1 MIECNDCKCKY
12 TGICGGCFYQQET
25 PEQELEL
32 KCEHVRKLLE
42 ESYTEAF
49 EFEGILQS
57 PVVAGYRNKME
68 YSFGDDRKDGP
79 LTLGLHQKRSF
90 YNVLDITDCKIVNDD
105 FNRIVEA
112 AAQYFRELGLTYMNK
127 RSHLGYLR
135 YLIVRRAT
143 HTGEILVDLVTST
156 QAPAEEEQILAEFA
170 RRIVNLEN
178 CGKLE
183 GHINGVLHTK
193 NDTLSDAVRD
203 DGTEILFGTDHISET
218 LLGLR
223 FNISPFSFFQT
234 SSLGAELLY
243 SKVREYI
250 SGALKSDRT
259 VYDLYSG
266 TGTIAQIVA
275 PAVKKVVGVEI
286 IEEAVEAAKQNAE
299 FNGLKNCE
307 FIAGDVLN
315 ELDHIQDKPDVII
328 LDPPRDGVNP
338 KALKKIIEY
347 GVDTIVY
354 ISCKPESLAR
364 DLVTFRVSGYRM
376 EKCVCVNQFPRTKH
390 VETVA
395 LLKKATV

>member
-1 MIECNDCKCKY
+1 MMDQNDCKCKY
-12 TGICGGCFYQQET
+12 TGVCGGCFYQQET
-25 PEQELEL
+25 PEQELAL
-32 KCEHVRKLLE
+32 KCEHVKKLLT
-42 ESYTEAF
+42 ESYPEDF

-90 YNVLDITDCKIVNDD
+90 YNVLDIIDCRIVHED
-105 FNRIVEA
+105 FNRIVA
-112 AAQYFRELGLTYMNK
+112 AAAEYFRALSLPYMNK
-127 RSHLGYLR
+127 RTHLGYLR

-143 HTGEILVDLVTST
+143 HTGQILVDLVTST
-156 QAPAEEEQILAEFA
+156 QAPEEEEKILREFA
-170 RRIVNLEN
+170 EVILRLEKE
-178 CGKLE
+178 GALE
-183 GHINGVLHTK
+183 GTVSGILHTK

-203 DGTEILFGTDHISET
+203 DGTEILYGTDSIRET
-218 LLGLR
+218 LLGLC

-234 SSLGAELLY
+234 NSLGAELLY

-250 SGALKSDRT
+250 SDALRPDRT

-275 PAVKKVVGVEI
+275 PSVKKVVGVEI
-286 IEEAVEAAKQNAE
+286 VEEAVEAARANAAL
-299 FNGLKNCE
+299 NGLENCE
-307 FIAGDVLN
+307 FLAGDVL
-315 ELDHIQDKPDVII
+315 EVLDRITERPDVII

-338 KALKKIIEY
+338 KALRKIIGY
-347 GVDTIVY
+347 GVETIIY

-364 DLVTFRVSGYRM
+364 DLVSFRVSGYRM

-390 VETVA
+390 VETVV
-395 LLKKATV
+395 LMSKVDK